1 MEWKSLASG
10 DYVVGLE
17 PANSSVYGRAYHEEK
32 GDLHR
37 IRPFAREKIRLVITV
52 LEGEELA
59 RTEKEAEKLAGKGE
73 IRHEK
78 K

>member
-1 MEWKSLASG
+1 M
-10 DYVVGLE
+10 
-17 PANSSVYGRAYHEEK
+17 
-32 GDLHR
+32 
-37 IRPFAREKIRLVITV
+37 ITV